1 MINKISR
8 FLIIVLLSSVII
20 IYGKPLFKKFF
31 FKQEHT
37 PQIHYSLMLDK
48 FLIADY
54 NQGSKKRYYDQD
66 KNFYS
71 KHDYQ
76 TFLPMIYYRD
86 LLIWKNFPGQIRGS
100 AISPV
105 EIEKNRQLLI
115 VKGKEFNSP
124 EIKLYPLYESKSL
137 YSQIEAPD
145 KMFRI
150 DFSIEF
156 IDAKTNKIDKEKSLL
171 FTKALTEKGFKFPA
185 KEVFGNRSRKKPFDE
200 GYFIKDSS
208 QKLFHLKMQ
217 NGLPFVKDTNIKP
230 DSGIKFIKTEENL
243 RKEFYGVLFT
253 HSNEIFLIS
262 YDNYRLIRLP
272 VENFNHKNM
281 SFYLSCDLLKRTIR
295 INNGEYIYTTVTD
308 RDYNLIG
315 FLKVALEKY
324 DKTAEKYSKIIFPVS
339 IETHKKNSA
348 YIYLDPQYNI
358 EGFFSAFLSVLF
370 LGLFFKF
377 KKIEFKKNY
386 TDFVIVLLGGV
397 PVLASVLIVSDF
409 CVNNQ

>member
-1 MINKISR
+1 
-8 FLIIVLLSSVII
+8 
-20 IYGKPLFKKFF
+20 
-31 FKQEHT
+31 
-37 PQIHYSLMLDK
+37 
-48 FLIADY
+48 
-54 NQGSKKRYYDQD
+54 
-66 KNFYS
+66 
-71 KHDYQ
+71 
-76 TFLPMIYYRD
+76 
-86 LLIWKNFPGQIRGS
+86 
-100 AISPV
+100 
-105 EIEKNRQLLI
+105 
-115 VKGKEFNSP
+115 
-124 EIKLYPLYESKSL
+124 
-137 YSQIEAPD
+137 
-145 KMFRI
+145 
-150 DFSIEF
+150 
-156 IDAKTNKIDKEKSLL
+156 
-171 FTKALTEKGFKFPA
+171 
-185 KEVFGNRSRKKPFDE
+185 
-200 GYFIKDSS
+200 
-208 QKLFHLKMQ
+208 
-217 NGLPFVKDTNIKP
+217 
-230 DSGIKFIKTEENL
+230 
-243 RKEFYGVLFT
+243 
-253 HSNEIFLIS
+253 
-262 YDNYRLIRLP
+262 

>member
-1 MINKISR
+1 
-8 FLIIVLLSSVII
+8 
-20 IYGKPLFKKFF
+20 
-31 FKQEHT
+31 
-37 PQIHYSLMLDK
+37 MLDK

-200 GYFIKDSS
+200 GYFKGFQS
-208 QKLFHLKMQ
+208 KTF
-217 NGLPFVKDTNIKP
+217 PF
-230 DSGIKFIKTEENL
+230 
-243 RKEFYGVLFT
+243 
-253 HSNEIFLIS
+253 
-262 YDNYRLIRLP
+262 
-272 VENFNHKNM
+272 KNA
-281 SFYLSCDLLKRTIR
+281 KRTAFCKR
-295 INNGEYIYTTVTD
+295 Y
-308 RDYNLIG
+308 
-315 FLKVALEKY
+315 K
-324 DKTAEKYSKIIFPVS
+324 
-339 IETHKKNSA
+339 HKA
-348 YIYLDPQYNI
+348 
-358 EGFFSAFLSVLF
+358 
-370 LGLFFKF
+370 
-377 KKIEFKKNY
+377 
-386 TDFVIVLLGGV
+386 
-397 PVLASVLIVSDF
+397 
-409 CVNNQ
+409 